1 MQLGSSGAATNNL
14 TQTPASA
21 LPPPFPSRRAAW
33 EANRPA
39 VLACLED
46 LKGAITR
53 TTEQVAGYH
62 RQMGVLRDALYL
74 HSQVLLGWVRWGRV
88 AVRVG
93 PGEAHAVAGAL
104 CWA

>member
-1 MQLGSSGAATNNL
+1 M
-14 TQTPASA
+14 
-21 LPPPFPSRRAAW
+21 
-33 EANRPA
+33 
-39 VLACLED
+39 LACLED

-93 PGEAHAVAGAL
+93 PGEAHAVWLTRCVGPDTCMTRVSQPGVGSGCL
-104 CWA
+104 PGSVPVVLLLSKVSMGG